1 MYREHERCLAKH
13 ERQHSLEMRWLG
25 MTTGTLLHFPLP
37 PLDEQANLVEKH
49 KVDSLL
55 YCPNPWAIR
64 HVFINQETGET
75 VRARCNRWDC
85 LFCGPRKVDIWRQL
99 VKAAEPALFL
109 TLTKAGHTVEEAARA
124 LTTFLQHLRRGSKGR
139 GPNHIGARLAYLIEY
154 FAVLERHENFEENG
168 FHWHL
173 LIKGVDFIPHEVL
186 KEAWRSARHGIAYIV
201 HIEVIR
207 KPHVIGYVT
216 KYLTKSLSSSEKGV
230 RYEEREAVGVQ
241 LDDNGQVVETRQTY
255 TAELV
260 SKARRIRYSRHFF
273 PESVAAL
280 RARLFAEV
288 EETAQEQT
296 SEVCAERVSD
306 ADASDAG
313 ESMNESITEQE
324 GQAEES
330 EQVAETSETTVK
342 RSPWM
347 LMVREEFTSDYEE
360 YKRRRRRA
368 LIEALLEIR
377 AGQRHLSR
385 RVINIWAYQRQLR
398 KAG

>member
-1 MYREHERCLAKH
+1 MIDEKVMREAPSR
-13 ERQHSLEMRWLG
+13 
-25 MTTGTLLHFPLP
+25 FPLP
-37 PLDEQANLVEKH
+37 PLDEQVALAEKH
-49 KVDSLL
+49 QVESLL
-55 YCPNPWAIR
+55 FCPNAWAIR
-64 HVFINQETGET
+64 HFFVNQDTGEV

-85 LFCGPRKVDIWRQL
+85 LFCGPRKVDTWRQL
-99 VKAAEPALFL
+99 VKAAEPTLFL